1 MKPTYSTLGDAI
13 YSKIDDNE
21 YLNEIYN
28 TILFNYSMQLLGT
41 THRNRPINRE
51 HALRFADIL
60 SKSYGHPNSEK
71 HKAWA
76 QEIIALLNALYPTD
90 AKVKAYAS
98 SILQNIGNYRG
109 LQLIRTKYKSS
120 SFLDELYSN
129 FDLDYLEIPHQENK
143 YFFHPQKEIYN
154 HLNDKVFSYSGPTSL
169 GKSLIMRMFIKD
181 KVLSGYKG
189 NFAILVPTTALIS
202 EISTN
207 IIKED
212 LKDELEKQNYRVI
225 TSGNSPHLKD
235 ENKNFIMV
243 MTPERLLYTLISF
256 PTLSVDFLFI
266 DEAHRI
272 SMFDGRATFY
282 FKVTDM
288 LLQRERQPHL
298 ILASPNI
305 PNPGTFLKILPNYEQ
320 LEPTILKTTFTPV
333 SQMKYVLDLKE
344 HKMLVFNPHKKGKN
358 VFEEIQAL
366 SPNITINDLVRSIIQ
381 KDLTKSTLIYC
392 SGKNKAVTM
401 AIDYAKDSSVAYL
414 NEKELDD
421 LADEIRNDI
430 HSDYYLADLIRKGVA
445 YHVGYLPLHV
455 RTKIEELYRV
465 KKIKAIFCT
474 STIIEGVNLPADNLI
489 AVSCNIGNAGTMSA
503 VEFKNMLGRVG
514 RIEYNLYGNVFIIRQ
529 EKHTS
534 MDTIKELLIKDVPDQ
549 KVALT
554 ESLSLCNKMTIVENL
569 AKGNTQ
575 IPHPDN
581 VKDEEYNLM
590 RKTSLILLRDIMKD
604 RQSVVREQFNSVL
617 NEESIAKIKS
627 HFTDTTAKKAEP
639 DDDINV
645 SPDQTERLVYAIN
658 EEGLKY
664 PDLVNGNV
672 EYNDLRDF
680 LWKLN
685 DVFKWSIYEKKT
697 LGNGNKINYYAV
709 ILTRWMNS
717 YGLKQLLQ
725 DTLNHNLQHGEMV
738 QLPDR
743 SVVPY
748 NNSQQHK
755 NIVIGDTLQII
766 ENVILFSIANYFLRF
781 SNEYKRLKTNG
792 QPFKNDWYEY
802 VEYGSTNE
810 LTIFLQR
817 NGFERDT
824 ADYIKKHQDQY
835 VIKVNGEYKLK
846 PSILE
851 CDKRSVVDD
860 IKDIAYNIPELFFR
874 Q

>member
-1 MKPTYSTLGDAI
+1 MEYSNDNLFGSEMMIYTTEDGLTKIETTFDGDTVWLSADQMAELFQRDKSTISRHIKNIFTEGELVRDSVVAKFATTATDGKTYQVEYYNLDVIISVGYRVKSKRGTQFRIWATGILKEYMRKGFALDDERLKNLGGGGYFKELLERIRDIRASEKVF
-13 YSKIDDNE
+13 YRQV
-21 YLNEIYN
+21 LEIYA
-28 TILFNYSMQLLGT
+28 TSIDYD
-41 THRNRPINRE
+41 P
-51 HALRFADIL
+51 HA
-60 SKSYGHPNSEK
+60 
-71 HKAWA
+71 
-76 QEIIALLNALYPTD
+76 
-90 AKVKAYAS
+90 
-98 SILQNIGNYRG
+98 
-109 LQLIRTKYKSS
+109 
-120 SFLDELYSN
+120 
-129 FDLDYLEIPHQENK
+129 
-143 YFFHPQKEIYN
+143 
-154 HLNDKVFSYSGPTSL
+154 
-169 GKSLIMRMFIKD
+169 
-181 KVLSGYKG
+181 
-189 NFAILVPTTALIS
+189 
-202 EISTN
+202 EISVQFFRKVQNKIHYAIHGQTAAEV
-207 IIKED
+207 IYTRADAEKEFMG
-212 LKDELEKQNYRVI
+212 LTTFAGR
-225 TSGNSPHLKD
+225 H
-235 ENKNFIMV
+235 
-243 MTPERLLYTLISF
+243 
-256 PTLSVDFLFI
+256 PTLK
-266 DEAHRI
+266 EAVV
-272 SMFDGRATFY
+272 A
-282 FKVTDM
+282 
-288 LLQRERQPHL
+288 
-298 ILASPNI
+298 
-305 PNPGTFLKILPNYEQ
+305 
-320 LEPTILKTTFTPV
+320 
-333 SQMKYVLDLKE
+333 
-344 HKMLVFNPHKKGKN
+344 KN
-358 VFEEIQAL
+358 
-366 SPNITINDLVRSIIQ
+366 
-381 KDLTKSTLIYC
+381 
-392 SGKNKAVTM
+392 
-401 AIDYAKDSSVAYL
+401 YL

>member
-1 MKPTYSTLGDAI
+1 
-13 YSKIDDNE
+13 
-21 YLNEIYN
+21 
-28 TILFNYSMQLLGT
+28 
-41 THRNRPINRE
+41 
-51 HALRFADIL
+51 
-60 SKSYGHPNSEK
+60 
-71 HKAWA
+71 
-76 QEIIALLNALYPTD
+76 
-90 AKVKAYAS
+90 
-98 SILQNIGNYRG
+98 
-109 LQLIRTKYKSS
+109 
-120 SFLDELYSN
+120 
-129 FDLDYLEIPHQENK
+129 
-143 YFFHPQKEIYN
+143 
-154 HLNDKVFSYSGPTSL
+154 
-169 GKSLIMRMFIKD
+169 
-181 KVLSGYKG
+181 
-189 NFAILVPTTALIS
+189 
-202 EISTN
+202 
-207 IIKED
+207 
-212 LKDELEKQNYRVI
+212 
-225 TSGNSPHLKD
+225 
-235 ENKNFIMV
+235 
-243 MTPERLLYTLISF
+243 
-256 PTLSVDFLFI
+256 
-266 DEAHRI
+266 
-272 SMFDGRATFY
+272 
-282 FKVTDM
+282 
-288 LLQRERQPHL
+288 
-298 ILASPNI
+298 
-305 PNPGTFLKILPNYEQ
+305 
-320 LEPTILKTTFTPV
+320 
-333 SQMKYVLDLKE
+333 
-344 HKMLVFNPHKKGKN
+344 
-358 VFEEIQAL
+358 
-366 SPNITINDLVRSIIQ
+366 
-381 KDLTKSTLIYC
+381 
-392 SGKNKAVTM
+392 
-401 AIDYAKDSSVAYL
+401 
-414 NEKELDD
+414 
-421 LADEIRNDI
+421 
-430 HSDYYLADLIRKGVA
+430 
-445 YHVGYLPLHV
+445 
-455 RTKIEELYRV
+455 
-465 KKIKAIFCT
+465 
-474 STIIEGVNLPADNLI
+474 
-489 AVSCNIGNAGTMSA
+489 
-503 VEFKNMLGRVG
+503 
-514 RIEYNLYGNVFIIRQ
+514 
-529 EKHTS
+529 

-554 ESLSLCNKMTIVENL
+554 ESLSLCSKMTIVENL

-781 SNEYKRLKTNG
+781 SNEYKKLKTNG

-860 IKDIAYNIPELFFR
+860 IKDIAYNIPELFYR